1 MSLIQGPIVKPS
13 PFAVSEEKLKSLS
26 VSTRNEIGRLFLA
39 LDLHNE
45 NGFTK
50 IQLVCLV
57 DTMGYNIMHE
67 AVSKMWYD
75 MLLLSEE
82 EEEEERNVIPDNE
95 MIIRALSALRDA
107 DEATADWETA
117 RDEYNVACEA
127 AKDSWWLLG
136 LGSRNEKLAVARNKA
151 EILERAKLRSE
162 ELKQRVEDVKMSS
175 SPYHGDD
182 IVSLDEFLILI
193 AELASQESEESTL
206 SRFCKMI
213 GTIES
218 ELGITLTGTESAP
231 TSPPS
236 SQQVKPAVVP
246 PPQQHVLEE
255 VELSEKAVIEH
266 ELNTVL
272 EKRRKFFRDMGEK
285 PKSEWSIAEMGKLS
299 TYDNIESEFREELK
313 QDLQ

>member
-26 VSTRNEIGRLFLA
+26 VSTRNEIGRLFLT

-50 IQLVCLV
+50 IQLVSLV

-82 EEEEERNVIPDNE
+82 EEERNVIPDNE
-95 MIIRALSALRDA
+95 MIITALSALRDA
-107 DEATADWETA
+107 DEATQDWETA
-117 RDEYNVACEA
+117 QDEYNVACKA

-182 IVSLDEFLILI
+182 IVSLDEFLVLI

-206 SRFCKMI
+206 SRFRKMI

-218 ELGITLTGTESAP
+218 KLGITLPAESAP
-231 TSPPS
+231 TSTPS
-236 SQQVKPAVVP
+236 SQQVKPVVVP
-246 PPQQHVLEE
+246 PPQQQHVLEE
-255 VELSEKAVIEH
+255 VELSERAVIEH

-272 EKRRKFFRDMGEK
+272 EKRRKFLRDMGEK

-299 TYDNIESEFREELK
+299 TYDNMESELREELK
-313 QDLQ
+313 QDL